1 MSGMVAK
8 AFGRDRKNKTLT
20 IDIETLG
27 KTSSPMPPSP
37 TTSSSPPTSV
47 SSPAS
52 STQDI
57 KKPLVLV
64 RGTKERP
71 GFVQATVTLELDS
84 STEGDEVEII
94 FKAVVGSKVPS
105 QGALWENE
113 SRSEQIL
120 QQKRWVMPVRK
131 AGAKTI
137 AAGIYRH
144 QVFTTIDHSWPSS
157 CTTQPEGFVQYMFQ
171 AQIMATTHAA
181 PLLSTTQEFL
191 VINHHPTTQPTPPSN
206 SLYSWGRNHS
216 SVVPHSTLVVSP
228 KKSLPVQVSI
238 PSETLMFGQGVPI
251 TIDVYP
257 FKEDSSFAG
266 QEAVIME
273 ARFRIQ
279 EVRHAR
285 SSNHT
290 IKDKLVKD
298 VVELKVPGTFMGS
311 WPQGRNGWK
320 RTVTVKMPYSTLEP
334 NPPSLPSVT
343 SKRSSLSSTLSA
355 VSTSS
360 TGSSISNSSRSE
372 KTRSSKK
379 SQPFLRASLRSRY
392 YDVTHQLLIGLK
404 IRTSGEKDKQAEDV
418 EIRLDFKLA
427 YPQPDGADELPE
439 YHPVA
444 AFSFDGDDQQKST
457 RRETFAGKI
466 LQPLRI

>member
-1 MSGMVAK
+1 MPI
-8 AFGRDRKNKTLT
+8 RKT
-20 IDIETLG
+20 
-27 KTSSPMPPSP
+27 
-37 TTSSSPPTSV
+37 
-47 SSPAS
+47 
-52 STQDI
+52 
-57 KKPLVLV
+57 
-64 RGTKERP
+64 
-71 GFVQATVTLELDS
+71 
-84 STEGDEVEII
+84 
-94 FKAVVGSKVPS
+94 
-105 QGALWENE
+105 
-113 SRSEQIL
+113 
-120 QQKRWVMPVRK
+120 
-131 AGAKTI
+131 GAKTI

-191 VINHHPTTQPTPPSN
+191 VINHQETMQPTAPST

-251 TIDVYP
+251 TIHAYP
-257 FKEDSSFAG
+257 FEEDSSFAG

-273 ARFRIQ
+273 ARFRVQ

-290 IKDKLVKD
+290 IKDRLVKD
-298 VVELKVPGTFMGS
+298 IVELRVPGTLMGS

-334 NPPSLPSVT
+334 NPPSIPSVT

-355 VSTSS
+355 ISTSS
-360 TGSSISNSSRSE
+360 TGSSIISNASRSE
-372 KTRSSKK
+372 KSKTSQK
-379 SQPFLRASLRSRY
+379 SQSFLRASLRSKY

-418 EIRLDFKLA
+418 EIRRK
-427 YPQPDGADELPE
+427 
-439 YHPVA
+439 
-444 AFSFDGDDQQKST
+444 
-457 RRETFAGKI
+457 
-466 LQPLRI
+466 